1 MDLKLRGR
9 SVLITGATRGI
20 GRGIAEVMAAE
31 GCDLHISARTMDS
44 LEAVAREL
52 RGRHGVMVA
61 CHAHEMNIP
70 EEVEKLGHSCRDVDV
85 LINNAGDIPT
95 GRLTE
100 IDSAAWRRGW
110 ESKVF
115 GYIDLTRIILPQMY
129 KRRSGNVVNV
139 IGVAAEVPNPA
150 YIAGCMGNA
159 ALNMFTHVLGGEAV
173 EYGVRVNA
181 VNPGPTMSDRHKS
194 HLIERA
200 VQRFGDADRWP
211 EIMKDYPSGRSGSVE
226 EVASLVAFLASDLS
240 SNISGASV
248 RVDGGIWAAARKKR
262 S

>member
-1 MDLKLRGR
+1 
-9 SVLITGATRGI
+9 
-20 GRGIAEVMAAE
+20 MAAE

-44 LEAVAREL
+44 LEAVATEL
-52 RGRHGVMVA
+52 RERHGVRVA

-129 KRRSGNVVNV
+129 KRRSGNVVNIV
-139 IGVAAEVPNPA
+139 GVAAEVPSSRTFPSCPTSPNQR
-150 YIAGCMGNA
+150 
-159 ALNMFTHVLGGEAV
+159 T
-173 EYGVRVNA
+173 
-181 VNPGPTMSDRHKS
+181 PGP
-194 HLIERA
+194 
-200 VQRFGDADRWP
+200 
-211 EIMKDYPSGRSGSVE
+211 PSR
-226 EVASLVAFLASDLS
+226 
-240 SNISGASV
+240 GATDS
-248 RVDGGIWAAARKKR
+248 R
-262 S
+262 